1 MLELYLGMHRPIVR
15 ALLSLLLERCN
26 RSTSLGPP
34 CLDPAKLPFQP
45 DGVTDEEREA
55 MKKKSLDPPKPVD
68 MSEEQWADLK
78 RRAMDQLRHMDAL
91 GLDLYVTSSGEMF
104 SRKELRQIKEL
115 HDRESA
121 SK

>member
-1 MLELYLGMHRPIVR
+1 
-15 ALLSLLLERCN
+15 
-26 RSTSLGPP
+26 
-34 CLDPAKLPFQP
+34 
-45 DGVTDEEREA
+45 
-55 MKKKSLDPPKPVD
+55 

-104 SRKELRQIKEL
+104 SREELRQIKEL

>member
-1 MLELYLGMHRPIVR
+1 MP
-15 ALLSLLLERCN
+15 
-26 RSTSLGPP
+26 
-34 CLDPAKLPFQP
+34 PAKLPFQP
-45 DGVTDEEREA
+45 DGVT
-55 MKKKSLDPPKPVD
+55 DPPKPVD

-78 RRAMDQLRHMDAL
+78 RRGMDQLRHMDAL

-104 SRKELRQIKEL
+104 SREELRQIKEL

>member
-1 MLELYLGMHRPIVR
+1 MP
-15 ALLSLLLERCN
+15 
-26 RSTSLGPP
+26 
-34 CLDPAKLPFQP
+34 PAKLPFQP

-78 RRAMDQLRHMDAL
+78 RRGMDQLRHMDAL

-104 SRKELRQIKEL
+104 FTQRAATDQRVA
-115 HDRESA
+115 RP
-121 SK
+121 